1 MNMKNIPEDK
11 KTELLKALQAV
22 VGKIEE
28 IEKEAKTPE
37 EHALPAELEAAI
49 KELHELAEK
58 HGLTFIMAMETFDT
72 DEASGQ
78 CLSCYGTIGKQ
89 LKLIISMIQQIAK
102 AVHKP
107 APDILKDLTKLMLL
121 RELLSDD
128 EEETTCDCPQKS
140 PAGNG
145 RCAAL
150 ICRRSRQRS
159 TALCAS

>member
-1 MNMKNIPEDK
+1 MNMKNIPESK
-11 KTELLKALQAV
+11 KAELLKALQAV

-28 IEKEAKTPE
+28 IEEEAKTPE
-37 EHALPAELEAAI
+37 EHALPAELEATVI
-49 KELHELAEK
+49 KLNNLAEK

-107 APDILKDLTKLMLL
+107 APDILKDITRIMLL
-121 RELLSDD
+121 EEFLSD
-128 EEETTCDCPQKS
+128 EEDDD
-140 PAGNG
+140 
-145 RCAAL
+145 
-150 ICRRSRQRS
+150 
-159 TALCAS
+159 ASE

>member
-11 KTELLKALQAV
+11 KIELLKALQAV
-22 VGKIEE
+22 IGTMAEIEE
-28 IEKEAKTPE
+28 EAKTPE
-37 EHALPAELEAAI
+37 EHALPAELEATVI
-49 KELHELAEK
+49 KLNNLAEK

-107 APDILKDLTKLMLL
+107 APDILKDITKIMLL
-121 RELLSDD
+121 KEFLSD
-128 EEETTCDCPQKS
+128 EEDDD
-140 PAGNG
+140 
-145 RCAAL
+145 
-150 ICRRSRQRS
+150 
-159 TALCAS
+159 ASE

>member
-1 MNMKNIPEDK
+1 MKNIPESK
-11 KTELLKALQAV
+11 KAELLKALQAV
-22 VGKIEE
+22 VGKLSEIEE
-28 IEKEAKTPE
+28 ETETPE
-37 EHALPAELEAAI
+37 ERRLPEELEATVI
-49 KELHELAEK
+49 KLNDLAEK

-128 EEETTCDCPQKS
+128 EEETTCD
-140 PAGNG
+140 
-145 RCAAL
+145 
-150 ICRRSRQRS
+150 
-159 TALCAS
+159 